1 MLLGAFETMYV
12 CISECDYLS
21 CTFKASR
28 SSMYKCVTG
37 RVHCKWCVN
46 HFLKETAPLLDIE
59 NPLIW
64 KPIRR
69 FLITVLDLL
78 LV

>member
-1 MLLGAFETMYV
+1 
-12 CISECDYLS
+12 
-21 CTFKASR
+21 
-28 SSMYKCVTG
+28 MYKCVTG
-37 RVHCKWCVN
+37 RVHCMWCVN
-46 HFLKETAPLLDIE
+46 HFLKETAPLLDTE

-69 FLITVLDLL
+69 FLITVLDLV